1 MHGEMMYTINK
12 NVLKA
17 LLAHAKYS
25 FEDIG
30 WNFEK
35 LTLKEKCLM
44 KNQETLNKI
53 KEELE
58 NSC

>member
-1 MHGEMMYTINK
+1 MSTIDK

-35 LTLKEKCLM
+35 LTLKEECLV

-53 KEELE
+53 KEELGK
-58 NSC
+58 

>member
-1 MHGEMMYTINK
+1 MSTIDK

-17 LLAHAKYS
+17 LLAHARYS

-30 WNFEK
+30 WDFEK

-58 NSC
+58 K